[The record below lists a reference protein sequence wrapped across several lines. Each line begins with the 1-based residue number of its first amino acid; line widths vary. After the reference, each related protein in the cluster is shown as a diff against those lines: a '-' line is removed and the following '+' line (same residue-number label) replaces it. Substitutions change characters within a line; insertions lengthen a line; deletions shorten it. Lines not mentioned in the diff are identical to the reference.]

1 MKTDINL
8 KQIPAAISR
17 ALHRFHVVIFT
28 LIVLGGLSIATYI
41 LYAAITSTPA
51 SEQTTETVGFD
62 KSTIDDINSLR
73 GAGEASKPLVKPA
86 GRTNPFQ

>member
-1 MKTDINL
+1 MGK
-8 KQIPAAISR
+8 A
-17 ALHRFHVVIFT
+17 
-28 LIVLGGLSIATYI
+28 
-41 LYAAITSTPA
+41 
-51 SEQTTETVGFD
+51 EQTTETIGFE